1 MSRSRDPIVREFESA
16 VAGEPIDLAATAL
29 TIAKLEYPQLDPAP
43 HLAALD
49 RLGDLA
55 RLRIGRVSATAHRAR
70 IAALNALLFED
81 EGFAGNHSHYDDF
94 RNSLLNTVL
103 DRRLG
108 IPITLALV
116 YMEVAG
122 RAGIDVQG
130 ISFPGH
136 FLMRVNAGD
145 RARARKARETTP
157 PRRVRAAGTP
167 RSGDHGVPAS
177 ERVGGSAGA
186 KPNGLILD
194 PFDAGVE
201 LDTSDCRKLL
211 ARHLG
216 STPDEAPFSPAL
228 LQPCSRRQM
237 IGRMLNNLKRT
248 YLEVRSFHHARRVTD
263 LLLALEPINV
273 AELRDRALLA
283 YHLGDLPP
291 ALRDLED
298 YLRLRTWKDDDDREE
313 RQQLLDH
320 VRTLKRRVAS
330 LN

>member
-1 MSRSRDPIVREFESA
+1 MSRSRDPLVHEFASA
-16 VAGEPIDLAATAL
+16 VAGERIDLAATAL
-29 TIAKLEYPQLDPAP
+29 TIAKLEYPHLDPAP

-49 RLGDLA
+49 RLGELA
-55 RLRIGRVSATAHRAR
+55 RQRLSRVSGHPGPEGPGLHLQRTR
-70 IAALNALLFED
+70 IAALNELLFED
-81 EGFAGNHSHYDDF
+81 EGFAGNHRHYDDF
-94 RNSLLNTVL
+94 RNSFLNAVL

-122 RAGIDVQG
+122 RAGLDVQG

-136 FLMRVNAGD
+136 FLMRINPAG
-145 RARARKARETTP
+145 
-157 PRRVRAAGTP
+157 RRRT
-167 RSGDHGVPAS
+167 GDGIV
-177 ERVGGSAGA
+177 
-186 KPNGLILD
+186 LD
-194 PFDAGVE
+194 PFGGGVE
-201 LDTSDCRKLL
+201 LDAAECRKLL

-216 STPDEAPFSPAL
+216 STPEEAPFNAAL
-228 LQPCSRRQM
+228 LHPCSPRQM
-237 IGRMLNNLKRT
+237 IARMLNNLKRT

-273 AELRDRALLA
+273 SELRDRALLA
-283 YHLGDLPP
+283 YHLEDFLP

-320 VRTLKRRVAS
+320 VRTLKRRIAS